1 SQLEANTV
9 FYNQDYITYRIKDLK
24 GNVSVIGDDEL
35 YVSYVTY
42 GGAATSGGFY
52 SGFSRDPVFEIDLQL
67 EQLGL
72 CIGEDGTS
80 NVILTA
86 ISCENF
92 DSLEWQYYENGDFNT
107 IANVTDSFSPDKPGE
122 YRLKGSISYENTTE
136 EFYSNVIPVSICP
149 NDSDEDG
156 IIDNIDLDLDN
167 DGILNSFES
176 NGDGLINFTNT
187 SSPEIELIN
196 GQTHSITTT
205 GIIEKS
211 DNSHSIS
218 LSSIENSSFESQIM
232 QGDEDGKIE
241 YRLNFSED
249 INIEIK
255 DGGVQTA
262 LKAEESFSI
271 SVYPTNQNI
280 TVLNEDNSLIID
292 TDYNNSYE
300 SNVTRFTSNLINF
313 KFNPDF
319 TGDKSYA
326 FLASKIN
333 GLKFTHN
340 YNGTNGESVIVQ
352 SYYIKNHSLDSDG
365 DTIDDYLDNDSDDD
379 GCDDIFE
386 AGFDY
391 ENFAGDPD
399 NDGKIG
405 ESTPY
410 EDGDVDERGLYVGH
424 DYEIEPKK
432 DVNGDYLF
440 QVFGQA
446 PSIDNQPKS
455 TIACIGSNI
464 EFEVSAS
471 ATEGVL
477 NYQWQYLDNNLWTD
491 LINDD
496 TYQGIDSSK
505 LTIKNIDETH
515 NGNYRVLVNTDLYLC
530 ETPSNDNISLTVN
543 AAPDNPTGQV
553 IQTFCQ
559 SSTPTIADLTINNL
573 GNNTLYWYETIDSTS
588 PIDLNVDLEHNKFYY
603 AELVDAQGCVSSSR
617 FESKAFISNP
627 ILNSSQNE
635 ICLGD
640 N

>member
-1 SQLEANTV
+1 M

-218 LSSIENSSFESQIM
+218 LSSIENSSFESQILE
-232 QGDEDGKIE
+232 GDEDGKIE

-262 LKAEESFSI
+262 IKAEESFSI

-333 GLKFTHN
+333 GLKFKHN

-352 SYYIKNHSLDSDG
+352 SYYIK
-365 DTIDDYLDNDSDDD
+365 
-379 GCDDIFE
+379 
-386 AGFDY
+386 
-391 ENFAGDPD
+391 
-399 NDGKIG
+399 K
-405 ESTPY
+405 
-410 EDGDVDERGLYVGH
+410 
-424 DYEIEPKK
+424 
-432 DVNGDYLF
+432 
-440 QVFGQA
+440 
-446 PSIDNQPKS
+446 SI
-455 TIACIGSNI
+455 I
-464 EFEVSAS
+464 
-471 ATEGVL
+471 
-477 NYQWQYLDNNLWTD
+477 
-491 LINDD
+491 
-496 TYQGIDSSK
+496 
-505 LTIKNIDETH
+505 
-515 NGNYRVLVNTDLYLC
+515 
-530 ETPSNDNISLTVN
+530 
-543 AAPDNPTGQV
+543 
-553 IQTFCQ
+553 
-559 SSTPTIADLTINNL
+559 
-573 GNNTLYWYETIDSTS
+573 
-588 PIDLNVDLEHNKFYY
+588 
-603 AELVDAQGCVSSSR
+603 R
-617 FESKAFISNP
+617 F
-627 ILNSSQNE
+627 
-635 ICLGD
+635 
-640 N
+640 